1 MNILQSIPLIIQ
13 LAYLSTSTTFFYF
26 TQENKFILKDE
37 LLLISYQGGQIY
49 HKKLNREVNIY
60 GFVS

>member
-13 LAYLSTSTTFFYF
+13 LAYPSTSTIFFYF
-26 TQENKFILKDE
+26 TQENKSILKDE
-37 LLLISYQGGQIY
+37 LLLISYQGSQLY
-49 HKKLNREVNIY
+49 HKKINRGVNIY